1 MVKIKADQAIYSFS
15 PGNKPVATIK
25 PGEIAIFET
34 KDCFS
39 NQIESEDQL
48 FESADWSTINPA
60 TGPLAVEGASKGDV
74 LVVDILDIE
83 TAKFGV
89 MTAVA
94 DMGAI
99 PHLLDG
105 SETKIVSIEG
115 GWAKFNEELKFPVKP
130 MVGVIG
136 TAPAEGDIPCGTPG
150 KHGGNMDTK
159 EIRKGTRLYLPVWQE
174 GGLLAIG
181 DLHALQADGEVLFC
195 GVEVAGRVTV
205 KADLLKNTD
214 LSTPIL
220 ETEDFFYVI
229 GSAEDLDEAAKVVME
244 WTHAFLKQ
252 RLPLT
257 NNEVGM
263 LMSLVCDLQISQ
275 IVDPLIT
282 CRMAIPKNAFSPYK
296 ISLGERE

>member
-1 MVKIKADQAIYSFS
+1 MVKIKASDSIYSFS
-15 PGNKPVATIK
+15 PDNKPVETVKRGSVAV
-25 PGEIAIFET
+25 FET
-34 KDCFS
+34 RDCFS
-39 NQIESEDQL
+39 NQIETEDQL

-60 TGPLAVEGASKGDV
+60 TGPLAVGGAEKGDV

-83 TAKFGV
+83 TAEFGV

-105 SETKIVSIEG
+105 SETRIIPIKD
-115 GWAKFNEELKFPVKP
+115 GWAEFNKDLKFPIKP

-136 TAPAEGDIPCGTPG
+136 VAPSEEKIPCGTPG
-150 KHGGNMDTK
+150 THGGNMDTK

-174 GGLLAIG
+174 GGLLSMG

-205 KADLLKNTD
+205 KVNVLKGKE
-214 LSTPIL
+214 LPTPIL
-220 ETEDFFYVI
+220 ETESHFYII
-229 GSAEDLDEAAKVVME
+229 GSAENLEEAAKVTMD
-244 WTHAFLKQ
+244 WTHAFLKE
-252 RLPLT
+252 RTNLT

-263 LMSLVCDLQISQ
+263 LMSLLCDLQISQ

-282 CRMAIPKNAFSPYK
+282 CRMAIPKDSFSPYK
-296 ISLGERE
+296 ISF

>member
-1 MVKIKADQAIYSFS
+1 MVEIKANTSIYSFS
-15 PGNKPVATIK
+15 PDNKPAATVQPGSVAV
-25 PGEIAIFET
+25 FET
-34 KDCFS
+34 RDCFS

-60 TGPLAVEGASKGDV
+60 TGPLAVEGAEKGDV

-83 TAKFGV
+83 TAEFGV

-105 SETKIVSIEG
+105 SETRIIPIKD
-115 GWAKFNEELKFPVKP
+115 GWAEFNNELKFPIKP

-136 TAPAEGDIPCGTPG
+136 VAPAEETIPCGTPG
-150 KHGGNMDTK
+150 IHGGNMDTK

-174 GGLLAIG
+174 GGLLSMG

-195 GVEVAGRVTV
+195 GIEVAGRVTV
-205 KADLLKNTD
+205 KVDVVKGKELA
-214 LSTPIL
+214 TPIL
-220 ETEDFFYVI
+220 ETESHFYVI
-229 GSAEDLDEAAKVVME
+229 GSAENLEEAAKVTMD
-244 WTHAFLKQ
+244 WTHSFLKE
-252 RLPLT
+252 RTNLT

-263 LMSLVCDLQISQ
+263 LMSLLCDLQISQ

-282 CRMAIPKNAFSPYK
+282 CRMAIPKASFSAYK
-296 ISLGERE
+296 ISF